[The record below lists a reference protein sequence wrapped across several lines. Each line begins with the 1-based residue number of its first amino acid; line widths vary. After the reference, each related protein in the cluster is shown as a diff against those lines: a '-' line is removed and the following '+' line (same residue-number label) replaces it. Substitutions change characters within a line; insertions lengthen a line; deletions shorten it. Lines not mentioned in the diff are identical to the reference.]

1 MHLKV
6 DSMNERKSGWVW
18 WDCLVAKRFGYF
30 MAISL
35 LAWPLLTAIP
45 ALEAVLSNV
54 MLLDTYPQLFFF
66 TFINVIALFFATAIL
81 RVLYSRYPTYTWLHA
96 LVGNG
101 NTQWGRVRIW
111 GVTILSVI
119 TPILL
124 ATRFGTEFEAPEI
137 CPLSSFPIP
146 LLTTLAVSFS
156 AVTAVGF
163 LWMLGR
169 LKSFLVGSQKE
180 AENFFP
186 FEAVQ
191 SKGIPAVAGL
201 IDRLDRKLKRWNF
214 SSTDIQL
221 AVYLGLLAIL
231 HRGLLPVIEAERYV
245 VSSAPSA
252 IVLLLWLSGMLLSGM
267 AHILDRYR
275 VPVIVSLA
283 VLLTVVFALV
293 GSTRPFRSLTKT
305 DSSDTSQS
313 TVRLNIGDDIESK
326 RIEELSKDDLPWNA
340 VVKRMH
346 NLGDPGP
353 KGKTLVIVT
362 CPGGGIHAAAWAACV
377 LDRLCE
383 EYEGFQESLCLIS
396 GVSGGSVGTLMF
408 VGSRYEPSLLGQV
421 AAKATAPS
429 RQEIIGMLESQSPA
443 LELATRSSLEA
454 ISFGATVDDLYG
466 LFGLPRIDRGER
478 LERDFSGRLPE
489 TLQNKTLRDW
499 GEKALDGR
507 VPIVVFN
514 ATDAITGRRVLF
526 DSVPTP
532 TPAWEPTR
540 NRKARPL
547 NYRDLLGDS
556 SSPKDVLPATAAR
569 ISATFPYVSPF
580 TKPDAPSQLGDRVA
594 LCDGGYVDNE
604 GIVTAV
610 TWIDHLLGYWLK
622 ESNKQPRT
630 FDRILLL
637 RIEPALSIDDQY
649 AQDSSDPLSYV
660 RWLIGPLEAMM
671 NVRSTSQLERGHLEA
686 DLVEIYLDSSSENQP
701 KEGSHRKDSEL
712 EKRRSQRKAK
722 FTQEEAAQE
731 SSLSRS
737 SPKKSMRELKQRW
750 ENELDE
756 MVKLAKDPNQARTTK
771 QSPEDQ
777 RDDVDDDPGS
787 VPVVVESIRFRDAGQ
802 SIPLSWKL
810 SKRQKLWYLLSWQNL
825 DELNPNLRRTLSK
838 YFTPK

>member
-1 MHLKV
+1 M
-6 DSMNERKSGWVW
+6 
-18 WDCLVAKRFGYF
+18 
-30 MAISL
+30 
-35 LAWPLLTAIP
+35 
-45 ALEAVLSNV
+45 
-54 MLLDTYPQLFFF
+54 
-66 TFINVIALFFATAIL
+66 
-81 RVLYSRYPTYTWLHA
+81 
-96 LVGNG
+96 
-101 NTQWGRVRIW
+101 
-111 GVTILSVI
+111 
-119 TPILL
+119 
-124 ATRFGTEFEAPEI
+124 
-137 CPLSSFPIP
+137 
-146 LLTTLAVSFS
+146 
-156 AVTAVGF
+156 
-163 LWMLGR
+163 
-169 LKSFLVGSQKE
+169 
-180 AENFFP
+180 
-186 FEAVQ
+186 
-191 SKGIPAVAGL
+191 
-201 IDRLDRKLKRWNF
+201 
-214 SSTDIQL
+214 
-221 AVYLGLLAIL
+221 
-231 HRGLLPVIEAERYV
+231 
-245 VSSAPSA
+245 
-252 IVLLLWLSGMLLSGM
+252 
-267 AHILDRYR
+267 
-275 VPVIVSLA
+275 VSLKIA
-283 VLLTVVFALV
+283 NT
-293 GSTRPFRSLTKT
+293 
-305 DSSDTSQS
+305 
-313 TVRLNIGDDIESK
+313 ESK
-326 RIEELSKDDLPWNA
+326 RIEELSEDDLPWKA
-340 VVKRMH
+340 VFNRMQH
-346 NLGDPGP
+346 LGDPGP
-353 KGKTLVIVT
+353 RGKTLVIVT

-383 EYEGFQESLCLIS
+383 EYEGFQESLCVIS

-408 VGSRYEPSLLGQV
+408 VGSRYENSLIDQLE
-421 AAKATAPS
+421 AKATAPS
-429 RQEIIGMLESQSPA
+429 HREIIGMLESQSPA

-478 LERDFSGRLPE
+478 LERDFAGRLPE
-489 TLQNKTLRDW
+489 ALQNKTLRDW
-499 GEKALDGR
+499 GEKALDGK

-532 TPAWEPTR
+532 TPTWEPTR

-556 SSPKDVLPATAAR
+556 SSSKDVLPATAAR

-580 TKPDAPSQLGDRVA
+580 TKPDAPSQVGDRVA

-622 ESNKQPRT
+622 EANKQPRT

-637 RIEPALSIDDQY
+637 RIEPALSIDDQQE
-649 AQDSSDPLSYV
+649 QDSSDPLSYV

-686 DLVEIYLDSSSENQP
+686 DLVEIYLDASSENQSE
-701 KEGSHRKDSEL
+701 EGSHRKDSDL

-722 FTQEEAAQE
+722 LTQEEAPQE

-737 SPKKSMRELKQRW
+737 SPQQPIRELKQRW
-750 ENELDE
+750 EKELDE
-756 MVKLAKDPNQARTTK
+756 MVELAKDPNRARTTK

-777 RDDVDDDPGS
+777 RVVVGDDPGS